1 MKKIRIPTFRAK
13 KIASIRVKVK
23 TFRIREVKR

>member
-1 MKKIRIPTFRAK
+1 MKKIRIPAFRAK

-23 TFRIREVKR
+23 TFRIKGVKK